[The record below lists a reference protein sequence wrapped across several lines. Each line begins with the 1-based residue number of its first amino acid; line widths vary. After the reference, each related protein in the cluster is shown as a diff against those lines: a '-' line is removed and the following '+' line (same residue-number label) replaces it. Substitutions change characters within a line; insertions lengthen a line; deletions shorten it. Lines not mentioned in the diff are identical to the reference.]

1 MSRKEKKKKIERK
14 KKERQSA
21 HPQPRKSKKKKKRGK
36 RKKKKRKEKRKRKRK
51 RQHAPYQKINGK
63 RKKKEKKGIGYRYF
77 CPLRISIFSLQFSL
91 YFGEN
96 FLVGSS
102 RKHPMPTIYFPSSSL
117 NQTHLTKH
125 TQKCFHFHFLS
136 KVFHLSYFI
145 SKQTH
150 PRRSHMC

>member
-1 MSRKEKKKKIERK
+1 MPTHSPEN
-14 KKERQSA
+14 Q
-21 HPQPRKSKKKKKRGK
+21 KKKKKEVKK
-36 RKKKKRKEKRKRKRK
+36 RKKKKGKKKKKEKEATCPVPKNKRKK
-51 RQHAPYQKINGK
+51 E
-63 RKKKEKKGIGYRYF
+63 KKEKKGTGYRYF

-102 RKHPMPTIYFPSSSL
+102 RKHPMSTIYFPSSSP

-125 TQKCFHFHFLS
+125 TQKCFPFYFLS
-136 KVFHLSYFI
+136 KVFHPSYFI

-150 PRRSHMC
+150 PKTSHMC